1 MKYPITLMATFLF
14 FASFT
19 LLPTQKNTINNTLTL
34 TASTKTANPGG
45 EICLDVTTRD
55 FNQILSMQYT
65 MKWNTKVLKFKDLR
79 KFDLPNLTAQ
89 NFGQNSADKGIL
101 AFSWYDQNLRSV
113 SKPDGSSI
121 YQMCFEVIGKSGD
134 KSYLQF
140 TSSPTTVEIS
150 NADGAL
156 LELNGVTG
164 VVKVR

>member
-1 MKYPITLMATFLF
+1 MKYPITLIAIVLF

-19 LLPTQKNTINNTLTL
+19 LLPSQKNTLNNTLTL

-45 EICLDVTTRD
+45 EICIDVTTRD

-65 MKWNTKVLKFKDLR
+65 MKWNTKALRFKELR
-79 KFDLPNLTAQ
+79 KFGLAGLTAQ

-113 SKPDGSSI
+113 TMPDGSSL
-121 YQMCFEVIGKSGD
+121 YQVCFDVIGQSGD
-134 KSYLQF
+134 KSYIQF
-140 TSSPTTVEIS
+140 TGSPTAVEIS
-150 NADGAL
+150 NADGGL

-164 VVKVR
+164 VVKIR